1 MRIRQLS
8 VVTVVLA
15 LNASIGVAR
24 AEVIDFESAAVD
36 SIPQGWSVAMTHEGG
51 EPRWAVV
58 AGDEGGKV
66 LVQLSDDATA
76 QRFPLAV
83 FSRDS
88 IRNGTLSVR
97 FKAISGRVDQA
108 AGLVWRYK
116 DENNY
121 YVVRANALEDNVVL
135 YKVEG
140 GTRTAISPLGRE
152 GEYGQRQDVPA
163 NEWHRLGVEF
173 SGPRFSVSFDGMKI
187 YEVEDATFTEPGRVG
202 LWTKADSVTQFDDF
216 EVADDPVLEES
227 K

>member
-1 MRIRQLS
+1 MRIRRLLLLM
-8 VVTVVLA
+8 TA
-15 LNASIGVAR
+15 LTASLGVAR
-24 AEVIDFESAAVD
+24 AEVFDFESAAID
-36 SIPQGWSVAMTHEGG
+36 SAPQGWTIAMTHEGG

-58 AGDEGGKV
+58 STDERGKA
-66 LVQLSDDATA
+66 LAQLSNDSTS
-76 QRFPLAV
+76 QRFPLAILT
-83 FSRDS
+83 RDS

-135 YKVEG
+135 YKVESG
-140 GTRTAISPLGRE
+140 NRVPISPLGRQ
-152 GEYGQRQDVPA
+152 GEYGLPQDVA
-163 NEWHRLGVEF
+163 TNEWHRLGVEF
-173 SGPRFSVSFDGMKI
+173 NGPKFSVSFDGTKI
-187 YEVEDATFTEPGRVG
+187 YEAEDATFMEPGRVG

-216 EVADDPVLEES
+216 EVADDPIIEES